1 MDYLQALPQE
11 WIILFN
17 CELLDCE
24 EFHPKTDLEED
35 TSATHLR
42 FGAQDEA

>member
-35 TSATHLR
+35 TSATHPR